1 MHADSSEHAQEAPA
15 PHPPL
20 LSPRGT
26 APVGFGGAATPLSGI
41 SHHSRADSGT
51 PRVLATLWLDA
62 ECYTYEALC
71 TAGAAA
77 ITVDHRRCDEDGAQE
92 SEEEQHEALSSDRA
106 CASGRRD
113 RWGPLADIMAT
124 SDGLATCPR
133 FRPSLR
139 LIPLESMAVAHRRPS
154 SAVRASAAGAATG
167 ASRRHAGCEE
177 DEHKLEVM
185 GGALTN
191 DATHQI
197 SIAASSAAAR
207 AAQSTSSDPFSIAPS
222 DADVRLDILEEVE
235 LCNVVPILP
244 RTFPVEQLVQQLV
257 PCTYVFAPRT
267 TPPPDRERGS
277 SAWHARNGANSP
289 SLDAPAHPFS
299 AALLRAAT
307 SVRYLAHLRK
317 VSDHHLARLRA
328 ADSPLVTTEAVAS
341 APAGNDEAFIEEDSA
356 PPARAVPL
364 AVPVYM
370 HTTSLAAC
378 GGSDNVSSTAA
389 RTGESSDGDPDECDK
404 EEGAGERKVETP
416 AVPPAVGVCQTLV
429 SRLAGSSRNASPVG
443 VSSTHEAET
452 RQGAA
457 AVSAPP
463 RRSEEAPS
471 AECGNT
477 PAGGEVNAPAASI
490 RASVRGEVSSVA
502 ATGEASPHRAFR
514 DGEREP
520 RPELPARVPCT
531 STSPSSLMSAA
542 LENTGCCCGGE
553 RVACTSFAD
562 AQARYEQYRQLL
574 LQGYKYGT
582 GVSTRRSIDGC
593 VIAKSADAEDS
604 RGISAGPRSTPD
616 AAPFAP
622 VLRTAATLH
631 PTANF
636 AAAQEL
642 WSAATGASL
651 APSFM
656 RADTAGGTA
665 IPKITATGSDPKEAD
680 MSPLGATVSQQ
691 RSCPKLCVPLAS
703 PRQQGFR
710 RQQQQPT
717 EQQPLNPIQQPQ
729 GGAVVEWSSGTVSYT
744 ADTLGLYE
752 EQQAR
757 SQRFYH
763 LPPPSPSSPPLLSP
777 VRGAQPVRVAHGE
790 GSVSSAAATED
801 RSSLRGAVLAQL
813 QRLSRF
819 RRSECAMSHAAVMH
833 ELGDTIGPLALETAA
848 AEPEREYLST
858 RPLSPVARHP
868 SPSLLLSDSAASTPP
883 KAVSSAALSARQCR
897 CYRCLPLLVQFA
909 QVPSLTSPVLRRY
922 LDVLHQTALPG
933 LPAQQQRHT
942 AAPTSAV
949 EAGVVSSPEEAPAP
963 RSQRAPSSRT
973 GAAAATRVLGEATI
987 AGARASRDRRQRC
1000 EGANSNGRRRRLGAD
1015 SAAAATSGSEAGKK
1029 GREGNSVVAPVS
1041 AHAPQAGGG
1050 AQRLRG
1056 AVDPLEV
1063 FPALQQWLKRGE
1075 DGGGHTKRM
1084 PPGRKRARTES
1095 ADNALPSSGGN
1106 QQGGGAASPP
1116 VAQTDTSYR
1125 HQGPACA
1132 PCASGKELPRASG
1145 VDFPATAPTETVSAG
1160 VGSLDW
1166 VDDAVLDEVA
1176 VVGVVPRGHPHQL
1189 RLVAPSHAFCLTLTQ
1204 RLEEVA
1210 EAAVQIL
1217 RFMTPPHPALPSPML
1232 AGMSRGTAAG
1242 KSSEETPD
1250 WRAWLEAQYFA
1261 AMWTALKRRLTPV
1274 EWQALLRE
1282 ACDSPFLGRWA
1293 KAAAALESDGE
1304 AAKDGGQTLRVEISS
1319 NLARSSEMDGAA
1331 SPAAE
1336 NDKALAAVHEALND
1350 VRASVRSAAESHTS
1364 ACLSAAEDLVAR
1376 VVLTALVPILHRRI
1390 TVMYELLRHFAS
1402 KSLYMSHRGQCDAY
1416 QHWYSVTPSPAA
1428 VLRLLQRSRRFSEA
1442 LARCYPQYHLSPVV
1456 LSPLPT
1462 LNSDSDGGPAARAAA
1477 ASMPFPSRPLSCA
1490 VDKAGNSTAAGD
1502 VTAAASDVT
1511 ARSPSKRVVHPL
1523 QLNGFSGTRAAAS
1536 PVCGQA
1542 CVTAPA
1548 ESRGVE
1554 SSPSPSSSS
1563 SPSTA
1568 TVPIAATSAWMSLL
1582 PSSSDEASP
1591 QTLLQQQQAA
1601 MTYVPEAAL
1610 LDPRYLQ
1617 RFAWWMHR
1625 AHHNSGMNGSGSAI
1639 SISGGGTGETGAEAQ
1654 QRSRVASTVLSLP
1667 GDYLRVLPVQ
1677 EQDASIRTVLRSIA
1691 QKGRTMDLWEMSQ
1704 HIHTHHASYVYR

>member
-26 APVGFGGAATPLSGI
+26 APVGSGSAATPFGI
-41 SHHSRADSGT
+41 SRRPLADSGA
-51 PRVLATLWLDA
+51 PRVLATLWLGA

-77 ITVDHRRCDEDGAQE
+77 ITVDHRRRDGDGAQE
-92 SEEEQHEALSSDRA
+92 SEEEQHEVLSSDRA
-106 CASGRRD
+106 CASGRCD
-113 RWGPLADIMAT
+113 RRGPLVDTMAT
-124 SDGLATCPR
+124 SDDSATCPPS
-133 FRPSLR
+133 RPSLR

-154 SAVRASAAGAATG
+154 SAVSASVASAATG
-167 ASRRHAGCEE
+167 VSGRHAGCEE
-177 DEHKLEVM
+177 DEDKFEVM
-185 GGALTN
+185 GGALN
-191 DATHQI
+191 DATHRI
-197 SIAASSAAAR
+197 SIAASSAPAR
-207 AAQSTSSDPFSIAPS
+207 AAQSTSPDSFSIAPS

-257 PCTYVFAPRT
+257 PCTCVFAPRT

-289 SLDAPAHPFS
+289 SSDAPAHPFNV
-299 AALLRAAT
+299 ALLHAAT
-307 SVRYLAHLRK
+307 SARYLAHLRK
-317 VSDHHLARLRA
+317 VSDHHLACLRA
-328 ADSPLVTTEAVAS
+328 ADSSLVTTEAVAS
-341 APAGNDEAFIEEDSA
+341 ASARDDEAFMEEDSA

-378 GGSDNVSSTAA
+378 GGSDNVSATAA
-389 RTGESSDGDPDECDK
+389 RSGESSDGDPDERNE
-404 EEGAGERKVETP
+404 EEGAGERSLDSP
-416 AVPPAVGVCQTLV
+416 AVPPALGVCQTLA
-429 SRLAGSSRNASPVG
+429 SRLAGSSGNESPVG
-443 VSSTHEAET
+443 VSLTREAET

-457 AVSAPP
+457 AVTAPP

-471 AECGNT
+471 AVCGHP
-477 PAGGEVNAPAASI
+477 PAGGEVNAPTASI
-490 RASVRGEVSSVA
+490 RASVRGGVSSVA
-502 ATGEASPHRAFR
+502 VTGEALPHRAFR

-520 RPELPARVPCT
+520 RPERPARVRCT
-531 STSPSSLMSAA
+531 STSPSSLMPAV
-542 LENTGCCCGGE
+542 LENAGCCCGDE

-574 LQGYKYGT
+574 LQGRKYRT
-582 GVSTRRSIDGC
+582 DVSTRRSIDGC
-593 VIAKSADAEDS
+593 VIANSADAEDS
-604 RGISAGPRSTPD
+604 RDPSAGPRSTPD
-616 AAPFAP
+616 AAPFASA
-622 VLRTAATLH
+622 LRTAATLH
-631 PTANF
+631 PTASL
-636 AAAQEL
+636 AAAQEV
-642 WSAATGASL
+642 WSVATGASL

-656 RADTAGGTA
+656 GADTTGGLA
-665 IPKITATGSDPKEAD
+665 VPNITATHSDPEEAD

-691 RSCPKLCVPLAS
+691 HSCPKLCVPLAS
-703 PRQQGFR
+703 PRQQGFH
-710 RQQQQPT
+710 RQQQQAA
-717 EQQPLNPIQQPQ
+717 EQQPIYSIQQPQ

-763 LPPPSPSSPPLLSP
+763 LPPPTPPSPTLLSP
-777 VRGAQPVRVAHGE
+777 MRGAQPVRVAHGD
-790 GSVSSAAATED
+790 GSVSSSVATED

-819 RRSECAMSHAAVMH
+819 RRSECAMSHAAVTH
-833 ELGDTIGPLALETAA
+833 ERGNTIGPLALETAA
-848 AEPEREYLST
+848 AELEREYLST
-858 RPLSPVARHP
+858 RPLSRVARHS
-868 SPSLLLSDSAASTPP
+868 SPSLLSSDSAASTPP
-883 KAVSSAALSARQCR
+883 KAVSSAALPAHQCR

-942 AAPTSAV
+942 TALTSAV
-949 EAGVVSSPEEAPAP
+949 EVGVISSPEEAPAP
-963 RSQRAPSSRT
+963 RSQRVPSPRT
-973 GAAAATRVLGEATI
+973 EVVSAARVRGEATI
-987 AGARASRDRRQRC
+987 AGARASKDRRQR
-1000 EGANSNGRRRRLGAD
+1000 LGAGG
-1015 SAAAATSGSEAGKK
+1015 AAATTSDSEAGKK
-1029 GREGNSVVAPVS
+1029 RREGTTVVAPVS
-1041 AHAPQAGGG
+1041 AHSPQAGGG

-1063 FPALQQWLKRGE
+1063 FPALQQWLKLGE
-1075 DGGGHTKRM
+1075 DGDGHTKRM

-1095 ADNALPSSGGN
+1095 ADNALPSSDGN
-1106 QQGGGAASPP
+1106 QQGGGATSPP
-1116 VAQTDTSYR
+1116 VAQADTSYR
-1125 HQGPACA
+1125 RQGPACA
-1132 PCASGKELPRASG
+1132 PCASGKELPRASS

-1160 VGSLDW
+1160 VGPLDW

-1189 RLVAPSHAFCLTLTQ
+1189 RLVGPSHAFCLTLTQ

-1217 RFMTPPHPALPSPML
+1217 RFMTPPHAALPSPTL

-1242 KSSEETPD
+1242 KSSEGTPG
-1250 WRAWLEAQYFA
+1250 WQAWLEKQYFA
-1261 AMWTALKRRLTPV
+1261 AMWTALKQRLTPV

-1293 KAAAALESDGE
+1293 TAAAALESDGE
-1304 AAKDGGQTLRVEISS
+1304 AAEDGVQTLRVEISS
-1319 NLARSSEMDGAA
+1319 NLARSGEMDGTA

-1336 NDKALAAVHEALND
+1336 NDKAFAVVHEALSD
-1350 VRASVRSAAESHTS
+1350 VQASVRSAAESHTS

-1402 KSLYMSHRGQCDAY
+1402 KSLYMSHRVQCDAY

-1428 VLRLLQRSRRFSEA
+1428 VLRLLQRSRRFSGA
-1442 LARCYPQYHLSPVV
+1442 LARCYPQYHLSPVE
-1456 LSPLPT
+1456 LSTMPT
-1462 LNSDSDGGPAARAAA
+1462 LNSDSDRGPAARAAA
-1477 ASMPFPSRPLSCA
+1477 ASVPFPSRPLSCA
-1490 VDKAGNSTAAGD
+1490 VDKASNSTAAGD
-1502 VTAAASDVT
+1502 VTTAASDVT
-1511 ARSPSKRVVHPL
+1511 ARSPSKSAVYPL

-1542 CVTAPA
+1542 CVPAPA

-1582 PSSSDEASP
+1582 PSSSDETSP

-1625 AHHNSGMNGSGSAI
+1625 VHHSCGMNGSGSSI
-1639 SISGGGTGETGAEAQ
+1639 SISGGGTSETGAEAQ
-1654 QRSRVASTVLSLP
+1654 QRSRAASTVLSLP